1 VRFPIF
7 YLGCLLALSTPML
20 ASAASGAKTS
30 PNDTT
35 ARNTD
40 SAIPFTRQQFA
51 TALLAET
58 NRVRRAHHLA
68 ALEPMPELNQA
79 ADDQAWYTALNFHV
93 QHTSDMRDQSTP
105 TERVHRHGVQPLSCF
120 ENAASLPAQDSE
132 KLLSGPEIVSAL
144 VAAWLASPG
153 HRANLL
159 NPEVTH
165 FGGAVRIVYTPSKV
179 LYAYGIQIF
188 VRIGTAHEVLD

>member
-1 VRFPIF
+1 MLF
-7 YLGCLLALSTPML
+7 APML
-20 ASAASGAKTS
+20 ALAASGAKAPPDHTS
-30 PNDTT
+30 SRD
-35 ARNTD
+35 TD

-51 TALLAET
+51 AALLAET
-58 NRVRRAHHLA
+58 NRVRREHHLS
-68 ALEPMPELNQA
+68 ALETLSELNQA

-105 TERVHRHGVQPLSCF
+105 TERVRRHGVQPQSCF

-132 KLLSGPEIVSAL
+132 KLFSGPEIVSAL

-159 NPEVTH
+159 NSEVTH

-188 VRIGTAHEVLD
+188 VRIGTARPVLD

>member
-1 VRFPIF
+1 MLF
-7 YLGCLLALSTPML
+7 APML
-20 ASAASGAKTS
+20 ASAASSAKASTDATPS
-30 PNDTT
+30 RDI
-35 ARNTD
+35 D

-51 TALLAET
+51 AALLAET
-58 NRVRRAHHLA
+58 NRVRREHHLA
-68 ALEPMPELNQA
+68 ELEPMPELNQA

-105 TERVHRHGVQPLSCF
+105 MERVQRHGVQPQSCF

-132 KLLSGPEIVSAL
+132 KLFSGPEIVSAL
-144 VAAWLASPG
+144 VAGWLASPG

-165 FGGAVRIVYTPSKV
+165 FGGAVRIVHTPSKV
-179 LYAYGIQIF
+179 LYAYSIQIF
-188 VRIGTAHEVLD
+188 VRIGTPREVLD